1 MRRSIWGVLI
11 FALAACAT
19 TPLAPGPDRWES
31 ELRTYQDR
39 LQEFNADARKLLED
53 FQVLRANPSFAAV
66 ERKVKE
72 LAARIA
78 GGDTANPNELI
89 VAGLHSMALEE
100 LLVFT
105 RFLALSTRW
114 LTLEATRSELESLR
128 LDLWA
133 RKVAG
138 EGSLRGAVIQTAG
151 MPVGNPSIVEQPIRI
166 PWSCTSCV
174 VGNLSFAN
182 CYEAGVQ

>member
-1 MRRSIWGVLI
+1 MRRAIGGVLI

-19 TPLAPGPDRWES
+19 TPLAPGADRWES

-39 LQEFNADARKLLED
+39 LQEFTADARQLLED
-53 FQVLRANPSFAAV
+53 FRALRASPSLAAV

-72 LAARIA
+72 LAARTA

-89 VAGLHSMALEE
+89 VASLHSMALEE

-138 EGSLRGAVIQTAG
+138 EGSLRGAAIQKVGIPAG
-151 MPVGNPSIVEQPIRI
+151 DPSLVEQPIRT

-182 CYEAGVQ
+182 CYEAGAR

>member
-1 MRRSIWGVLI
+1 MRRAILGALI
-11 FALAACAT
+11 FALTACAT
-19 TPLAPGPDRWES
+19 TPLAPNRWES
-31 ELRTYQDR
+31 DLNTYQDR
-39 LQEFNADARKLLED
+39 LQEFNADARQLLED
-53 FQVLRANPSFAAV
+53 FQALRANASFAAV
-66 ERKVKE
+66 EQKVKE
-72 LAARIA
+72 LAARVV

-89 VAGLHSMALEE
+89 VGSFHTMALEE

-133 RKVAG
+133 RKVTG
-138 EGSLRGAVIQTAG
+138 EGSLRGAVIQKVG
-151 MPVGNPSIVEQPIRI
+151 MPAGDPSLVEQPIRI

-182 CYEAGVQ
+182 CREAGAR